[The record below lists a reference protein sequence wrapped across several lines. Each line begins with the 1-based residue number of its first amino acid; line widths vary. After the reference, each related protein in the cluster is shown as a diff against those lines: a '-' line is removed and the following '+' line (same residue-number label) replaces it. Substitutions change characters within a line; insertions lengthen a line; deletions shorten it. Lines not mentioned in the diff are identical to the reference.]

1 MKIKLVFSQ
10 FLIACVAIFA
20 SAQAWAVLHLEV
32 TGGIDSGI
40 LIAVPEF
47 SAENTVSQK
56 LSDVINSDL
65 IRSGSFSPMSKDKM
79 PVSQVAGTD
88 VNIQDWQGND
98 LQNLVSGSIAKDG
111 SNYVISFNLY
121 DVPSGSVILSKKA
134 KVSANNLRKYAHM
147 ISNMI
152 YEKIVGLKGA
162 FLTKIAYVSVD
173 YKDAYPFRLVI
184 ADYDGYNEHIIL
196 RSKEPVMSPTWSP
209 DGSSVA
215 YVSFEKRKP
224 GIWIQNIQG
233 KTRQLITSFPGING
247 SPKWSPKGDR
257 LALVFSKDGNPEIYT
272 IGLGSKSMARLTN
285 NRAIDTEPSWAPDG
299 SIYFNSDRGGKPQ
312 IYRMAGGGEA
322 QRVTWEGDANMNPCV
337 SPDGKYIALITQSN
351 GSYRVARLDLDTKNL
366 MVLSNSQFDES
377 PSIAPNGSMII
388 YSTIIRGRKGL
399 ALVSADGRFHANL
412 PSVSGEVR
420 APAWSPFL
428 N

>member
-1 MKIKLVFSQ
+1 
-10 FLIACVAIFA
+10 
-20 SAQAWAVLHLEV
+20 
-32 TGGIDSGI
+32 
-40 LIAVPEF
+40 
-47 SAENTVSQK
+47 
-56 LSDVINSDL
+56 
-65 IRSGSFSPMSKDKM
+65 
-79 PVSQVAGTD
+79 
-88 VNIQDWQGND
+88 
-98 LQNLVSGSIAKDG
+98 
-111 SNYVISFNLY
+111 
-121 DVPSGSVILSKKA
+121 
-134 KVSANNLRKYAHM
+134 
-147 ISNMI
+147 
-152 YEKIVGLKGA
+152 
-162 FLTKIAYVSVD
+162 
-173 YKDAYPFRLVI
+173 
-184 ADYDGYNEHIIL
+184 
-196 RSKEPVMSPTWSP
+196 MSPTWSP

-337 SPDGKYIALITQSN
+337 SPDGKYIALLTQPN

-366 MVLSNSQFDES
+366 TVLSNSQFDES